1 MKKIVMI
8 ACCMMLG
15 IISLI
20 SFIGCETIEGGKA
33 LTISPASVVFGGSNS
48 VKTVTFTAGGTSTD
62 TNGQTIVTGGA
73 GELSVPFTW
82 AVSHPSLGHITTTAG
97 NQAVYVSSGGRGVN
111 VITVEDQ
118 YGAQG
123 VATVTQE

>member
-15 IISLI
+15 VVSLI
-20 SFIGCETIEGGKA
+20 SFVGCETIDGGA
-33 LTISPASVVFGGSNS
+33 GLAVSPSSVTLGDSNGVQS
-48 VKTVTFTAGGTSTD
+48 VTFTVAGTSTD
-62 TNGQTIVTGGA
+62 TNGQTVITGGA

-82 AVSHPSLGHITTTAG
+82 SVSHPSLGHITTTAG
-97 NQAVYVSSGGRGVN
+97 NQAVYVSSGGSGVN

-118 YGAQG
+118 YGAKG
-123 VATVTQE
+123 LATVTQE